1 MKISE
6 DIGGKVPPQ
15 NLEAEEYL
23 LGSLLLDNSLVDS
36 VAGVVSE
43 KDFYKPAHGVIF
55 RHMLLLRDRGDPIDV
70 VTLTE
75 SLTKSGEIELTGGA
89 SYIASL
95 ADVAPLAS
103 HAEDYARIVKEK
115 SVLRMLIREAT
126 RIVDE
131 AYMPEK
137 DVETFFGEVEKRIFE
152 ILESGQPEAL
162 VPIRDALEEV
172 MGILEELSSSPY
184 ARIGISTGFE
194 DLDNII
200 YGLLPGNF
208 IILAARP
215 SKGKTSFALNIATNV
230 AMKGFPVLF
239 ISMEMQVRELINRM
253 LSSMSGVPLDII
265 IKGLFGQSGM
275 LKIYKAYESLKDLDI
290 KFDTSSR
297 TLYDV
302 RTKIR
307 KFVNENYRKY
317 KDKNKLGLV
326 IIDYIQLMT
335 SGGRS
340 ERREL
345 DVAEVSRGLKNIAS
359 DLNIPVFA
367 LSQLNREVEKRE
379 RVEPRLSDL
388 RESGALE
395 QDADLIM
402 FIYDPDELK
411 KKKDEAVRKQSR
423 DFQRLIVKVAKQR
436 NGMLGSVEFQFYKR
450 LTLFREVTI

>member
-152 ILESGQPEAL
+152 ILESGQPEVL

>member
-23 LGSLLLDNSLVDS
+23 LGSLLLDNSLIDS
-36 VAGVVSE
+36 VAGIVSE

-55 RHMLLLRDRGDPIDV
+55 KHMLLLRDRGDPIDV

-75 SLTKSGEIELTGGA
+75 SLTTSGEIEIAGGA

-103 HAEDYARIVKEK
+103 HAEDYAKIVKEK

-126 RIVDE
+126 RIIDE
-131 AYMPEK
+131 AYLPEK
-137 DVETFFGEVEKRIFE
+137 DIETFFGEVEKRIFE
-152 ILESGQPEAL
+152 ILESGQPETL
-162 VPIRDALEEV
+162 VPIGDALEEV
-172 MGILEELSSSPY
+172 MTALEELSSSPY
-184 ARIGISTGFE
+184 ARSGIPTGFE
-194 DLDNII
+194 NLDNII
-200 YGLLPGNF
+200 YGLQPGNF

-230 AMKGFPVLF
+230 AMLGFPVLF
-239 ISMEMQVRELINRM
+239 ISMEMQIRELVNRM
-253 LSSMSGVPLDII
+253 LASLSGVPLDLI
-265 IKGLFGQSGM
+265 IKGLLGKDEM
-275 LKIYKAYESLKDLDI
+275 LKLYNSYESLKELDI

-302 RTKIR
+302 RAKIR

-317 KDKNKLGLV
+317 RDKNKLGLV

-335 SGGRS
+335 SGSRS

-411 KKKDEAVRKQSR
+411 KKKDEDTQKQYR

-450 LTLFREVTI
+450 LTLFRELTI